1 MPICKITVP
10 CRENVGPDRENVV
23 PPSDNQV
30 DRSGLRELCAR
41 LLRFSCHFAR
51 FYGATVVPTSA
62 TRVPF
67 SEKNR
72 STFVLTRICG
82 VSLSANPSGT
92 LLYDGFSAFRAYCSA
107 V

>member
-72 STFVLTRICG
+72 STFVLTRTNCSPR
-82 VSLSANPSGT
+82 SLHRLASLDQP
-92 LLYDGFSAFRAYCSA
+92 
-107 V
+107 

>member
-72 STFVLTRICG
+72 STFVLTRILARAS
-82 VSLSANPSGT
+82 VA
-92 LLYDGFSAFRAYCSA
+92 FS
-107 V
+107 